1 MSIRISGKSVSA
13 EIRFQNIR
21 KKRGNFIGSIVE
33 ICLFCLLAAA
43 VWMDVRMGRISNRL
57 IIPGLLTG
65 FIRNLAES
73 GWRGSIYFLIQI
85 SVPVLIFFLLFL
97 MHALGAG
104 DIKLFSVIGGIC
116 GFQILFIT
124 VAASFAVA
132 ACMSMWKMLYHH
144 SLISRLSVF
153 GDYISQCLLSG
164 RLLKY
169 PRESEGKQ
177 HIIHFSIAILVGF
190 GISMGVS
197 R

>member
-104 DIKLFSVIGGIC
+104 DIKLFSVIGSCIGLKR
-116 GFQILFIT
+116 LFRVIIISFLAGAAGSLFTLLWNKNLYTRLIYFSNYVRTALHTKSIT
-124 VAASFAVA
+124 AYDFKS
-132 ACMSMWKMLYHH
+132 
-144 SLISRLSVF
+144 
-153 GDYISQCLLSG
+153 D
-164 RLLKY
+164 
-169 PRESEGKQ
+169 GKQ
-177 HIIHFSIAILVGF
+177 NYIHFSIAILIGYCL
-190 GISMGVS
+190 GGV
-197 R
+197 